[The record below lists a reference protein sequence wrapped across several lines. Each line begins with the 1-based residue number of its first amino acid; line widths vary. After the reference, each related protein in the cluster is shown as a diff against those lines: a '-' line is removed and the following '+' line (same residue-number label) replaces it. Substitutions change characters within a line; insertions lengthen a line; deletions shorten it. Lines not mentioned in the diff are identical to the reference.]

1 MNADFASLSGANSLT
16 AEQPA
21 GSGGTA
27 EVPLPVVSRRQWL
40 KGAGAAAGLVLSVRF
55 SGVTLAAEDEKK
67 YGADAMEGGTVDSP
81 LAFISIAEDGTVTI
95 LCHRPEMGQGIR
107 TSLPLV
113 VAEELEADFSRV
125 KVQQAQGD
133 EAKYGNQNT
142 DGSRSMRHFFEPM
155 RRAGAAARTMLEG
168 AAAAQWGVSA
178 SEVHAADHEVIH
190 ASSGRRL
197 GYGALAKAAA
207 AQPVPARG
215 KLKLKDPKTFR
226 YIGKV
231 DTRLVDGADIVR
243 GRATYGID
251 TRLDGMLYA
260 VIARP
265 LVYGGKVKT
274 FDSKAALAVPGV
286 VKVVELKSEPPPP
299 MFHPLGGV
307 AVLARNTWAAIKG
320 RDALKIQWDDGVNA
334 AYDSEAF
341 KATLEAQARQ
351 TADRIAQYAKE
362 ANSDVKVPRNEGD
375 ALGTLARASRKVE
388 AEYYLPHLAHATMEP
403 PAATAQIKDGKCE
416 VWACVQA
423 PQGTRDSVAGAL
435 GLKPDQVTVNVT
447 LLGGAFGRKS
457 MPDFAIEAALLS
469 KEMNGTPVKV
479 TWTREDDLR
488 HDYYHTVSVERL
500 EAALDPQGN
509 PTAWL
514 HRSVAPTIES
524 TFTAGA
530 KGEAGFEISM
540 TAISVPYEIPNIRIE
555 TPGVDAHT
563 RIGWFRSVSNIP
575 HAFAVQ
581 CFVAE
586 LAAAAG
592 RDPKDY
598 LLELI
603 GSARRIDT
611 RKQSD
616 TWNYDES
623 PQTYPF
629 DTGRLR
635 KVIERVA
642 QEARWGRAMP
652 KGSGLGIAATY
663 SFVTY
668 VAAVVEVSVG
678 EDGRL
683 VVPRIDVAIDC
694 GAQVNPDRVRSQ
706 VEGSCVM
713 GVGLARTGEITFK
726 NGFAQQTNFHE
737 FQVAR
742 MNDAPIEIHVHSLPG
757 EFGAPLGGVGEPA
770 LPPIAPALCN
780 AIFAATGKRIR
791 RLPIGSQL
799 VAKA

>member
-1 MNADFASLSGANSLT
+1 M
-16 AEQPA
+16 
-21 GSGGTA
+21 TA
-27 EVPLPVVSRRQWL
+27 EVTNVSPALSGGNEAGVVVRFVNRRQWL
-40 KGAGAAAGLVLSVRF
+40 QGAAATGLVLSVGL
-55 SGVTLAAEDEKK
+55 SKIALGADEKKEKK

-81 LAFISIAEDGTVTI
+81 LAFISIADDGTVTI

-107 TSLPLV
+107 TSLPMV

-125 KVQQAQGD
+125 KVQQAPGD

-155 RRAGAAARTMLEG
+155 RRAGAAARMMLES
-168 AAAAQWGVSA
+168 AAAAQWGVAA
-178 SEVHAADHEVIH
+178 SEVHAANHEVVH
-190 ASSGRRL
+190 AASNRRV

-215 KLKLKDPKTFR
+215 KLKLKDPKAFR
-226 YIGKV
+226 YVGKL
-231 DTRLVDGADIVR
+231 DTRLVDGADIVN
-243 GRATYGID
+243 GRAKYGID
-251 TRLDGMLYA
+251 TRLDGLLYA
-260 VIARP
+260 VVARP
-265 LVYGGKVKT
+265 LVYGGKLKS
-274 FDSKAALAVPGV
+274 FDPKAALAVPGV
-286 VKVVELKSEPPPP
+286 VKIVEIKGEPAPP

-307 AVLARNTWAAIKG
+307 AVIAGNTWAAIRG
-320 RDALKIQWDDGVNA
+320 REALKIQWEDGSNA
-334 AYDSEAF
+334 AYDSETF
-341 KATLEAQARQ
+341 KSTLEAQARQ
-351 TADRIAQYAKE
+351 TADKISQYAKE
-362 ANSDVKVPRNEGD
+362 AATEVKVPRNDGD
-375 ALGTLARASRKVE
+375 ALAALAKAKRKVE

-403 PAATAQIKDGKCE
+403 PAATARISNGKCE
-416 VWACVQA
+416 IWACVQA
-423 PQGTRDSVAGAL
+423 PQGTRDGVAGAL
-435 GLKPDQVTVNVT
+435 GLKPDQVSVNVT

-469 KEMNGTPVKV
+469 KEMNGAPVKV
-479 TWTREDDLR
+479 TWTRDDDLR
-488 HDYYHTVSVERL
+488 HDYYHTVSIERL
-500 EAALDPQGN
+500 EAALDAQGK

-524 TFTAGA
+524 TFAAGA

-540 TAISVPYEIPNIRIE
+540 TAINVPYEIPNVRIE

-598 LLELI
+598 LLDLI
-603 GSARRIDT
+603 GNQRRIDT
-611 RKQSD
+611 RKQGD

-623 PQTYPF
+623 PELYPF

-678 EDGRL
+678 PDGQF
-683 VVPRIDVAIDC
+683 VVPRVDVAIDC
-694 GAQVNPDRVRSQ
+694 GAQVNPDRVRAQ

-726 NGFAQQTNFHE
+726 NGFVQQTNFHE

-742 MNDAPIEIHVHSLPG
+742 MNDAPREIHVHSIPG
-757 EFGAPLGGVGEPA
+757 EFDAPLGGVGEPA

-791 RLPIGSQL
+791 RLPIGGQL
-799 VAKA
+799 AVKT